1 MGGSPFSKRGA
12 VIGSTIYPTK
22 AMWAYRRIDQN
33 KVSAKLLHEVK
44 LAIGPVKG
52 FPTQR
57 GRQSFK
63 VSERLEQ

>member
-1 MGGSPFSKRGA
+1 MGGGLFSRRGE

-22 AMWAYRRIDQN
+22 AMCAYRRIDQN

-44 LAIGPVKG
+44 LAIGPDKG

-57 GRQSFK
+57 GRQSFEI
-63 VSERLEQ
+63 SERLEQ